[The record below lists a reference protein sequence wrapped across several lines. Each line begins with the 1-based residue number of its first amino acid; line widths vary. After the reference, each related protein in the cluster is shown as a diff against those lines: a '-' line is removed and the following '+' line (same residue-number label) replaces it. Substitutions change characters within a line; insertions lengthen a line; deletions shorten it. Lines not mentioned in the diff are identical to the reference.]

1 MMWGARWT
9 EDRVAKLRAMWLDGK
24 TSSQIARDLGGV
36 TRSAV
41 IGKAARMGLP
51 QHERCTTP
59 VREE

>member
-1 MMWGARWT
+1 
-9 EDRVAKLRAMWLDGK
+9 MWLDGK